1 MITEIFDHNAV
12 FMEQFE
18 KVNQSLEEQLA
29 FIAQETL
36 SAVKQAELSV
46 PVCIKALDALKKL
59 VQKQGFKSE
68 KNEIFF
74 FKYLKPKIACKL
86 IYHIQ
91 VFNIETGRPS
101 GTKKQQK
108 KYFEKHLKAI
118 NRFTENNI
126 DLCQYYRS
134 DSTFLDEKYFVRGK
148 ADLHLILDS
157 NFFNFDSTF
166 NTSHDHL
173 VAQILANDM
182 LSLYIREA
190 ITNIDA
196 RLNEPEQNQQ
206 NRLTWTDSKAHLVEL
221 IYALHATGSFENG
234 RADIKEIASSIQKAF
249 NIDLGNYY
257 HVYLEIRNR
266 KTNRTKFLSLLQES
280 LSKRMDEMDEK

>member
-1 MITEIFDHNAV
+1 
-12 FMEQFE
+12 MELFE
-18 KVNQSLEEQLA
+18 KVNKNLEEQLA
-29 FIAQETL
+29 FIAQET
-36 SAVKQAELSV
+36 STATKQAELSV
-46 PVCIKALDALKKL
+46 PVCLKALDGLKKL

-74 FKYLKPKIACKL
+74 FKCLKPKIASKL

-108 KYFEKHLKAI
+108 KYFEKQLKAI
-118 NRFTENNI
+118 NRFTENNL

-134 DSTFLDEKYFVRGK
+134 DSTYLDEKYFTRGK

-182 LSLYIREA
+182 LVLYIREEL
-190 ITNIDA
+190 NRIDKQST
-196 RLNEPEQNQQ
+196 EPEEPKNQQ
-206 NRLTWTDSKAHLVEL
+206 RCTWTDSKAHLVEL
-221 IYALHATGSFENG
+221 IYALHATASFENG

-257 HVYLEIRNR
+257 HAYLEIKNR

-280 LSKRMDEMDEK
+280 LSKRMDEQDEK

>member
-1 MITEIFDHNAV
+1 
-12 FMEQFE
+12 MELFE

-29 FIAQETL
+29 FIAQETV
-36 SAVKQAELSV
+36 SAIKQAELSV
-46 PVCIKALDALKKL
+46 PICIKALDALKKL

-74 FKYLKPKIACKL
+74 FKYLKPKIASKL

-101 GTKKQQK
+101 GTKKQQI
-108 KYFEKHLKAI
+108 KYYERHLKGI

-134 DSTFLDEKYFVRGK
+134 DSTFLDEKYFMRGK

-157 NFFNFDSTF
+157 NFFNFDLTF

-173 VAQILANDM
+173 VAQMLANDM

-190 ITNIDA
+190 IANID
-196 RLNEPEQNQQ
+196 LIIEPDQSPHD
-206 NRLTWTDSKAHLVEL
+206 RLTWTDSKAHLIEL
-221 IYALHATGSFENG
+221 IYALHAVGSFENG

-257 HVYLEIRNR
+257 HAYLEIRNR
-266 KTNRTKFLSLLQES
+266 KANRTKFLTLLLES
-280 LSKRMDEMDEK
+280 LSKRMDEQDEK